1 MKFEHG
7 ELEFHGV
14 SHLATLTTLGAVAS
28 WVAARRV

>member
-14 SHLATLTTLGAVAS
+14 SQLAKCQTRVRK
-28 WVAARRV
+28 VAAAA